1 MRIDGINKVGSVYNK
16 SGAKVEKLY
25 STTKEKD
32 SLNISDFG
40 KELQIAKKA
49 VGNAPDIR
57 RDKVDAIKNQ
67 IVSGSYNVSA
77 EEVANKIVESYF
89 DLKI

>member
-1 MRIDGINKVGSVYNK
+1 MRIDGINKVGNIYNK
-16 SGAKVEKLY
+16 SGVKVEKIY
-25 STTKEKD
+25 AAKKEND

-40 KELQIAKKA
+40 RELQIAKKA
-49 VGNAPDIR
+49 VGNTPDIR

-67 IVSGSYNVSA
+67 IASGAYNVSV
-77 EEVANKIVESYF
+77 EEVANKIIESYF